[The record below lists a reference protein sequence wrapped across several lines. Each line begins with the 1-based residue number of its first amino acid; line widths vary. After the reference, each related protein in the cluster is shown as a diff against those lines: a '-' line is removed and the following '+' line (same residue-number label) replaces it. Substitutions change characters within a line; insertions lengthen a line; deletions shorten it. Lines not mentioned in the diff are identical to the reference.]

1 MKKRL
6 SVFFDTEDPSSMLLY
21 CIIKQVKSSKRMEV
35 LADNILSMLEDY
47 KLLSRYGDDPAALAR
62 MLMAFSENYRADDK
76 PLMERAATA
85 VSKQMSY
92 VSLSCGIS
100 NVNVSGYKDLEGTRV
115 HATELYDEDSMA
127 DTGFETTTDVRFRT
141 DEEMTIVSEAP
152 KDNECQEKM
161 LDAAEYEAIAVE
173 IAKEYIFSKLSP
185 VEQKQLQMQWA
196 YMDEDE
202 LYSEIVEEQLWF
214 ENQPENLPEG
224 FESMVEYTEHEMNI
238 RGYKRKAK

>member
-62 MLMAFSENYRADDK
+62 MLMAFSEYYRASGK
-76 PLMERAATA
+76 PLMEGASSLA
-85 VSKQMSY
+85 SKQMSY
-92 VSLSCGIS
+92 GSLSCGI
-100 NVNVSGYKDLEGTRV
+100 NNGNASGYKDLEGAKV
-115 HATELYDEDSMA
+115 HATELYDEGPMA
-127 DTGFETTTDVRFRT
+127 DAGLEKKTDGESEIDGVMSTFSETPRDN
-141 DEEMTIVSEAP
+141 TIQV
-152 KDNECQEKM
+152 KM
-161 LDAAEYEAIAVE
+161 LDAAEYEAMAVE
-173 IAKEYIFSKLSP
+173 IAKEYIFSRLSP

-224 FESMVEYTEHEMNI
+224 FKSMIEYTEHEMNI
-238 RGYKRKAK
+238 RGYKRKVK